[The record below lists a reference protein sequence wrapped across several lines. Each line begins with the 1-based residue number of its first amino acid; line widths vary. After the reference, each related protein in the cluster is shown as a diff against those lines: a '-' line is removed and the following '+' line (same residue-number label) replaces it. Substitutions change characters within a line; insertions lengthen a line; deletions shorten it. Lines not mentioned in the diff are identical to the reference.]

1 MKKILQTIYNIVSF
15 TGLWLVPIVHV
26 ILQQGFPEMS
36 NRNVLFVCL
45 AVMVWTSF
53 NNFWSIACE
62 GKHFDEINIGDGLIP
77 DTGLK
82 KESPQRRVAAYPK
95 VPVQYLSKTPE
106 GVILGTY
113 KNRYVRVPTDTIH
126 HYCILGGTGSGKS
139 STILIDSLLANFSKE
154 HPDSLVFAIDI
165 KGELHEKAT

>member
-1 MKKILQTIYNIVSF
+1 MACTHCLCDSGPGILKLDNQK
-15 TGLWLVPIVHV
+15 
-26 ILQQGFPEMS
+26 
-36 NRNVLFVCL
+36 RLFVCL
-45 AVMVWTSF
+45 AVIVWTSF

-82 KESPQRRVAAYPK
+82 KESPQKRVAAYPK

-139 STILIDSLLANFSKE
+139 STILIDSLLANFSKDTRI
-154 HPDSLVFAIDI
+154 PWYSPLTLRVSCMRRPR
-165 KGELHEKAT
+165 KPLLKMSS